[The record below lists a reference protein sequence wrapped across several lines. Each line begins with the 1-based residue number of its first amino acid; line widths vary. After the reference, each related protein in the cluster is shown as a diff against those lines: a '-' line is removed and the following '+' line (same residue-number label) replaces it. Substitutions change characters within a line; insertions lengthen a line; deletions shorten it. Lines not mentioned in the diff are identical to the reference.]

1 MNIELL
7 STFQQNYPEEFDG
20 TLDCASMA
28 VCCAFNKI
36 GSMLAVGC
44 SDGRLVIW
52 DFLTR
57 GIAKIICADWS
68 PIYSISWSKKSD
80 LIATSSTDNTVCIWY
95 TATGRCHTRISC
107 IQSPILRVQFHPRN
121 SSYLLICPMKHPPV
135 LIDNNGKHTIVT
147 IDDEPNDIISTFDRK
162 GEHIILGNNRGLIVV
177 KTFPDLKTISSFRI
191 TTGTNANTVLRHIEI
206 PRRGQY
212 CLINTSDRIIRIYNY
227 TDMLSCGIVRDLEP
241 KQKLQ
246 DLVNKSL
253 WRKCCWSGD
262 GEYICGASS
271 RQHSLYIWETISGNL
286 VKILHGTK
294 GETLADVCWHPVR
307 PIIASISSG
316 VVSIWSHSQVENW
329 SAFAPDFRELEENVE
344 YHERESEFDIKDEDR
359 SLDSFDYINSP
370 NKRQR
375 LDMNGNIKK
384 INNDDIEIDVV
395 TEQRIEA
402 LVSSD
407 DDDINDQL
415 VYLPSAPDI
424 EDPEIES
431 SSSTTTTTT
440 TKNQILTHNF
450 IETDQK
456 YEIQLQTP
464 PVYDTHPYY
473 GGTKQTRSI
482 GNIILNNQ
490 DIKKDGRHRRKGHH
504 NESDQQNILLPKSID
519 AAVATLTNNSKRFIS
534 TNGNST
540 IVTQTT
546 ENKGQRGRSA
556 RLEGKKTTTGQH
568 RSSTDNDIDF
578 VPH

>member
-80 LIATSSTDNTVCIWY
+80 LIATSSTDSTVCIWH
-95 TATGRCHTRISC
+95 TSTGRCHTRISC
-107 IQSPILRVQFHPRN
+107 IQSPILKVQFHPRN

-135 LIDNNGKHTIVT
+135 LIDHNGKHTIVT

-177 KTFPDLKTISSFRI
+177 KTFPDLKTVSSFRI

-212 CLINTSDRIIRIYNY
+212 CLINTSDRIIRIYSY
-227 TDMLSCGIVRDLEP
+227 SEMLSCGMARDLEP

-271 RQHSLYIWETISGNL
+271 RQHSLYIWETVSGNL

-307 PIIASISSG
+307 PIIASMSSG
-316 VVSIWSHSQVENW
+316 VVSVWSHSQVENW

-344 YHERESEFDIKDEDR
+344 YHERESEFDVKDEDR
-359 SLDSFDYINSP
+359 SLDASDYASSP
-370 NKRQR
+370 SKRQH
-375 LDMNGNIKK
+375 LDTNGNVKK
-384 INNDDIEIDVV
+384 FNSEDIEIDVV
-395 TEQRIEA
+395 TQQRIEA

-407 DDDINDQL
+407 DEDINDQL
-415 VYLPSAPDI
+415 VYLPTAPDI
-424 EDPEIES
+424 EDVEVDVT
-431 SSSTTTTTT
+431 STQ
-440 TKNQILTHNF
+440 KL
-450 IETDQK
+450 IETGRN
-456 YEIQLQTP
+456 YEIKLQTP
-464 PVYDTHPYY
+464 PVYDAHPYF

-482 GNIILNNQ
+482 GNLALNNQ
-490 DIKKDGRHRRKGHH
+490 DVKKDGRFRRKG
-504 NESDQQNILLPKSID
+504 NSIDSDQPNVLLPKSID
-519 AAVATLTNNSKRFIS
+519 AAIATVSNNIANNNLKRFTPS
-534 TNGNST
+534 NVGNST
-540 IVTQTT
+540 IVTQTS
-546 ENKGQRGRSA
+546 ESKGQRGRSA
-556 RLEGKKTTTGQH
+556 RLEGRKANTGQH
-568 RSSTDNDIDF
+568 RSSTDNDMDF
-578 VPH
+578 VPN